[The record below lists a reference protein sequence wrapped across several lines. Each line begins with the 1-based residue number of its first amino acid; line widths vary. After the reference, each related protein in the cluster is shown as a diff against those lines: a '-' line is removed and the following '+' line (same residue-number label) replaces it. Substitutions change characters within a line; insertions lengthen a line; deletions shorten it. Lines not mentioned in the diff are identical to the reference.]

1 MRCNVWG
8 WLLGLPVLAL
18 IWGLGFNAERATI
31 INDLQGRTQAA
42 LKAAD
47 LDWART
53 RFDII
58 QGEIGGRAY
67 SEDERR
73 RAVDIVRQTW
83 GVWNVHD
90 VTDLID
96 EAPNYV
102 WGARIDTER
111 LALSG
116 YVPNERARRQ
126 VIDLVRGR
134 FPDTEIDD
142 EMRPA
147 RGAPGEAVW
156 IEGIDFG
163 LRQLAGLK
171 QGGQVE
177 LQGTRFAISGEA
189 KNVGTYRTIKGD
201 VRRRLPSGIILA
213 KDGTEPPSV
222 SPFTWRARFKANQLE
237 LSGHVPSEE
246 VRGQIVE
253 TAKQALPNAAIVDK
267 MATGGGAPA
276 NWANA
281 ANLVL
286 LQMATLEEAD
296 ARISDETLTIEGVAQ
311 KELTSE
317 RVTGALNVGRP
328 ENFTIDNRLTFR
340 EPTLPTI
347 SPFTTTIVSDGET
360 VSLTGV
366 APDERRRQRLVDT
379 VRDRFPGRE
388 VVDALTYANGAPA
401 GWLACA
407 DAGLRGLERLDK
419 GRAELSD
426 ANLVVR
432 GETKDEAV
440 HRDLPAEVRAAANR
454 ACQDNVYVTLKQP
467 PEPNLVWQAVSDGK
481 RIELSGEVVDSSVQ
495 AELVA
500 AARRL
505 FPDRELVDNLRV
517 NPGRSTKWPK
527 VVGTGLEQLAKLRS
541 GVVRLDGDLLTVD
554 GVAPDTAVATQVK
567 TGVTRN
573 LPSGYRGQADLEIK
587 SDAMIWSEQEARRK
601 SAAAAAKKA
610 EEDKARA
617 EAARRALALTEVQR
631 RAAEEAAR
639 ARAEAEARRRAEED
653 AARRRAE
660 GEARRRADEERI
672 AAEEVSFLKLL
683 EEERRRE
690 AEVEARRRAEAA
702 RLKAEE
708 ESFISLLAEQ
718 RRLEAEEAARRKA
731 EEERRKAEAEARRR
745 AEEEARRKAEAE
757 ALRRAKEERRRTE
770 EEARRK
776 AEVEALR
783 RAEEAR
789 RLTQACKKELNEA
802 VDRGQ
807 IRFETGSD
815 KVQGQSTETLDSLI
829 AIYRK
834 CPGAKIEIG
843 GHTDSI
849 GRADAN
855 LDLSRRRAKAV
866 LNYFVAKGLP
876 RENFVARGYGE
887 TRPLTS
893 SRLPRDRAKNR
904 RIEFDIVEP

>member
-1 MRCNVWG
+1 
-8 WLLGLPVLAL
+8 L

-47 LDWART
+47 LEWART
-53 RFDII
+53 RFDVI

-83 GVWNVHD
+83 GVWNVHN

-189 KNVGTYRTIKGD
+189 KNVDTYRTIKGD

-213 KDGTEPPSV
+213 KDGTEPPRV

-281 ANLVL
+281 ATLVL
-286 LQMATLEEAD
+286 LQMANLEEAD

-426 ANLVVR
+426 AKLVVR

-454 ACQDNVYVTLKQP
+454 ACQDNVYVTLEQP

-541 GVVRLDGDLLTVD
+541 GVVRLDGDLLTID

-567 TGVTRN
+567 TAVTRN

-601 SAAAAAKKA
+601 SAAAAANKA

-617 EAARRALALTEVQR
+617 KAARRALALAEVQR

-639 ARAEAEARRRAEED
+639 ARAEA
-653 AARRRAE
+653 
-660 GEARRRADEERI
+660 EARRRADEERI

-683 EEERRRE
+683 EEGRRRE
-690 AEVEARRRAEAA
+690 AEAEARRRAEAA

-731 EEERRKAEAEARRR
+731 EEERRRAEAEARRLAEEEAR
-745 AEEEARRKAEAE
+745 RKAEEEARRKAEAE
-757 ALRRAKEERRRTE
+757 ALRRAEEERRRAEAEARRLVE

-776 AEVEALR
+776 AEAEALH
-783 RAEEAR
+783 RAEEVR
-789 RLTQACKKELNEA
+789 RLTQACEKELNEA
-802 VDRGQ
+802 VERGQ

-815 KVQGQSTETLDSLI
+815 KVQGQSTETLDALI

-843 GHTDSI
+843 GHTDFI

-893 SRLPRDRAKNR
+893 NRLPRDRAKNR